1 VAALLRIHADLML
14 RSEREHALASRFTA
28 AFPRVPVGEMAARAQ
43 DVHDLAGL
51 REVGAGLA
59 KG

>member
-1 VAALLRIHADLML
+1 ML
-14 RSEREHALASRFTA
+14 GHERERALATRFTA
-28 AFPRVPVGEMAARAQ
+28 AFPRVPVVEVPALAQ

-51 REVGAGLA
+51 REIGAGLT